1 MVCICQ
7 DDIKG
12 ENDQSKSFLLC
23 CKTKCCCFLFNSAP
37 SSFLFWLSA
46 SFQQMVFLKG
56 KCYLRGRL
64 YTVGRY
70 LSFYF
75 FQLCLKKKLPLFPYM
90 HTENT
95 LELLCKTVQIEFKQ
109 VPTNA

>member
-7 DDIKG
+7 DNIKG
-12 ENDQSKSFLLC
+12 EDDQFKSFLLC
-23 CKTKCCCFLFNSAP
+23 CKTKRCFFLFNSVP
-37 SSFLFWLSA
+37 SFFLFWLSA

-75 FQLCLKKKLPLFPYM
+75 FQLCLKKKAATISVYAHRKYFRVA
-90 HTENT
+90 
-95 LELLCKTVQIEFKQ
+95 VQNCSNRI
-109 VPTNA
+109 